1 MVWIL
6 DLGFLFFPFS
16 FYYHLLIF
24 GCAGSL
30 LLCGFVSSCG
40 ERGLLSS
47 CGTRASYCSGFSC
60 CEAQALGHVNLSG
73 GGMVGSVVAIPG
85 YMWLT
90 GLAALWHVGSS
101 WTRDRTHVSG
111 TGRQI
116 LYF

>member
-1 MVWIL
+1 LIW
-6 DLGFLFFPFS
+6 GFFPFLFS

-30 LLCGFVSSCG
+30 LLRGFVSSCG
-40 ERGLLSS
+40 EQGLLSS

-60 CEAQALGHVNLSG
+60 CEAQALGHVSLSG

-90 GLAALWHVGSS
+90 GLVALWHLGSS
-101 WTRDRTHVSG
+101 
-111 TGRQI
+111 
-116 LYF
+116 